1 MILHRRNFLVLVLAF
16 PLALTTLL
24 AGDAPTVKSFHITIS
39 DSLIRGQTTP
49 AAALIQVQPLSEV
62 FAILGGVRPQFNFDS
77 SDALAKNLT
86 DGKTQLGILSGIEL
100 GWLREKAN
108 GLSTLAIAYT
118 SDIKLKAYVLMR
130 KDSDDNNRSLLGLK
144 GKKLSLPRRTQQ
156 HTQIFLHD
164 SINRCG
170 CQPQNY
176 FGSTAVSSDT
186 DAAIEAV
193 LDRDVD
199 AVVIDGQAWEVFQE
213 RKPGRAKK
221 LMVVA
226 ESPNF
231 PTAALIYKPGNIPDV
246 ELKKLRDGLYSAHQ
260 QPFCRQILN
269 FWRISQFIP
278 ATPEY
283 DQLVKNIVKDFP
295 QPIIPA
301 NFTNGK

>member
-1 MILHRRNFLVLVLAF
+1 MMNHRRSFLILTI
-16 PLALTTLL
+16 ALPFVVTALL
-24 AGDAPTVKSFHITIS
+24 AGDTPATKSINITIS

-62 FAILGGVRPQFNFDS
+62 FALVGGVRPQFSFESPDE
-77 SDALAKNLT
+77 LAKKLHE
-86 DGKTQLGILSGIEL
+86 GKAQVGVISGIEL
-100 GWLREKAN
+100 GWLGEKAN
-108 GLSTLAIAYT
+108 GLSPLAVAYT

-130 KDSDDNNRSLLGLK
+130 NDSKSKNIRDLKD
-144 GKKLSLPRRTQQ
+144 KKFALPRRTQQ
-156 HTQIFLHD
+156 HAQIFLHD

-170 CQPQNY
+170 FQPQGY
-176 FGSTAVSSDT
+176 FAATAVPPDT

-193 LDRDVD
+193 LDKSVD
-199 AVVIDGQAWEVFQE
+199 AVVVDGQSWDVFQE
-213 RKPGRAKK
+213 RKPGRAKR
-221 LMVVA
+221 LTIVA

-231 PTAALIYKPGNIPDV
+231 PTAALIYKPGNMPEAD
-246 ELKKLRDGLYSAHQ
+246 LKKLRDGLYSAHQ

-278 ATPEY
+278 ASPEY

-301 NFTNGK
+301 QFTK